1 MLLARKELFAGVS
14 AFVVFLVLVVSFSY
28 MFPHSTEQAGYTV
41 ISISRLEDD
50 PFPMEGVNISSSAT
64 IIQIDDSGTS
74 TVAEIGEDTVLVFAA
89 SVGSPGVGDRIL
101 LRGVSWVATNGSIT
115 VHQFNVI
122 DPNSSLVR
130 SVPGIVVFALLF
142 LVTYTVDGGRMA
154 FVRRSEK
161 GA

>member
-1 MLLARKELFAGVS
+1 MLLPRKELLAGFS

-41 ISISRLEDD
+41 ISINRLEED
-50 PFPMEGVNISSSAT
+50 PLPLEGANISSSAT
-64 IIQIDDSGTS
+64 VIQIDDSGLDI
-74 TVAEIGEDTVLVFAA
+74 VAEIGEDTVLVFR
-89 SVGSPGVGDRIL
+89 GSAGHPEVGDRIL

-130 SVPGIVVFALLF
+130 SVPGIAAFVLLF
-142 LVTYTVDGGRMA
+142 LVTYTVDAGRIA
-154 FVRRSEK
+154 FVRRSE
-161 GA
+161 